1 MKAKYRIW
9 HLPLLSFY
17 SKRLYREVSSHWK
30 GTNLGYLCLLLAIC
44 LIPAVR
50 NGGRRAGEIIDAKSD
65 VFLMQIP
72 SMQFTDGR
80 LVVDAPQPY
89 SIIEGNNTVLLIDTT
104 GEISNPEEAGA
115 LALLTETQ
123 LWLNQKGQ
131 PPIVYELSG
140 FGDMELSQAVA
151 STIVERTK
159 KLFVPVFYGLAYATG
174 LVLVVLATLLFAVF
188 ALVFG
193 AFQKKDLN
201 YSAGLRLSVVA
212 LTPPAILG
220 GVLELANRSIPF
232 YLYILLA
239 LAYLY
244 MAVGAAREK
253 KPNELYIDDDP
264 VGH

>member
-17 SKRLYREVSSHWK
+17 SRRLYRDVSSHWK

-50 NGGRRAGEIIDAKSD
+50 NGARRAEAIIDAKAD
-65 VFLMQIP
+65 IFLMQIP
-72 SMQFTDGR
+72 PMQFTNGR

-89 SIIEGNNTVLLIDTT
+89 SIIEGNSTVLLIDTT
-104 GEISNPEEAGA
+104 GEISAPEDAGA
-115 LALLTETQ
+115 LALLTGTQ
-123 LWLNQKGQ
+123 LQLKQKGQ
-131 PPIVYELSG
+131 PPVVYELSD
-140 FGDMELSQAVA
+140 FGDMEMSQAVA

-159 KLFVPVFYGLAYATG
+159 QFFVPVFYGLAYVVS
-174 LVLVVLATLLFAVF
+174 LVLFVMAALLCAVV
-188 ALVFG
+188 ALIFG
-193 AFQKKDLN
+193 AMMNKDLN
-201 YSAGLRLSVVA
+201 FASGLRLSAVA

-220 GVLELANRSIPF
+220 GGLELANRSIPF
-232 YLYILLA
+232 FLYLLLA

-244 MAVGAAREK
+244 RVVGAARK
-253 KPNELYIDDDP
+253 KRPNEPCIDNDP